1 MSARV
6 RRFFFMVSL
15 GIWSFT
21 SVHSASAFNA
31 DIILSGKTLVQQQF
45 EDFSEEVGLAV
56 SYLPLAPAEPLGILG
71 FDIGA
76 EVTAVNIK
84 QDSSYWQVI
93 APGVPSQLP
102 LPKIHA
108 QKGLPFGIDV
118 GAVYSRVPNSN
129 IEMAGGEIKWALIK
143 GNTLFPAIAARA
155 SYTRL
160 LGVNNLELETVGA
173 DISISKGF
181 LFITPYIGY
190 GQVWIK
196 SKIVDIPGLN
206 LESNTTLPKPFIGVK
221 ISPLPILNLVAEA
234 DISKITLYTLR
245 VNIGF

>member
-1 MSARV
+1 MGLIFV
-6 RRFFFMVSL
+6 FFTN
-15 GIWSFT
+15 IP
-21 SVHSASAFNA
+21 SVSAFDA
-31 DIILSGKTLVQQQF
+31 DIIINATTAIVQQEF
-45 EDFSEEVGLAV
+45 DDFSEEVGLAV

-71 FDIGA
+71 FDVGI

-84 QDSSYWQVI
+84 QNSSYWKAI
-93 APGVPSQLP
+93 APGAPSQLP
-102 LPKIHA
+102 LPKIHV

-118 GAVYSRVPNSN
+118 GAVYARVPSSN
-129 IEMAGGEIKWALIK
+129 IEMIGGEIKWAFIR
-143 GNTLFPAIAARA
+143 GNTLLPAVAVRG

-160 LGVNNLELETVGA
+160 LGVTNLEVETAGA

-196 SKIVDIPGLN
+196 SRTVDLPLLN

-221 ISPLPILNLVAEA
+221 ISPLPIINIVAEA
-234 DISKITLYTLR
+234 DFSTITLYTVRL
-245 VNIGF
+245 NIGF